1 MRTCIRKIGNSR
13 GILIPPAFLAVCGI
27 GDHVDILME
36 GKSLLRRPVQEP
48 RAGWFE
54 GFNRLT
60 EVIRHPNGRNGRKT
74 DCRIN
79 HTDSHFLADI
89 TRPQVGR
96 EDPCLCVIGCSASTR
111 DARRHQDET
120 LLSAITRVGKGRR
133 AAQDD
138 TS

>member
-89 TRPQVGR
+89 TRPQVG
-96 EDPCLCVIGCSASTR
+96 
-111 DARRHQDET
+111 ARR
-120 LLSAITRVGKGRR
+120 SAAYVSFGVAQAQGMPVGTPG
-133 AAQDD
+133 
-138 TS
+138 